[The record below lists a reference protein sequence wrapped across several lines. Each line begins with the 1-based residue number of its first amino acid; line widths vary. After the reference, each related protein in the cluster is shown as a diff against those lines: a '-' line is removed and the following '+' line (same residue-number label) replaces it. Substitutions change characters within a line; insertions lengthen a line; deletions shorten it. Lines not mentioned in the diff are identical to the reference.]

1 MTDEISGDVGGDA
14 GLDGGDGSFEGGE
27 PADGGV
33 DIAAAEQAFNADALA
48 KLGIESAPGTKE
60 DGSPQT
66 PAQAAEKRRIDA
78 FIDKNYGGDEEAFLA
93 AQYSQREH
101 GKRQDERLKELE
113 ELVRT
118 RPEPKRDVQAEVA
131 NAIQLHPKAQSIDRR
146 MSETDTDIKQID
158 REQAQLATEAGQIN
172 NKLGELNARMQ
183 VAPEEQRAEL
193 WAQIN
198 RAENRMS
205 VINSEWKANA
215 GLKRTNINLLQT
227 LQDQRED
234 LAERIKGQLRSQEDQ
249 VRSEEANAEH
259 VRNVFDQSFEV
270 IAQQIGVDVATDRGK
285 TFYEIVKSRMAD
297 HLDRIPGGLDPAGM
311 YRDANKIANTLV
323 KELGLDFRGARRS
336 NQPVTPRQTMV
347 PRRAFNASGQP
358 YAPPVTSAGDPLD
371 NPNLS
376 PKQRADLARGQ
387 ARAIGDAITKQAR
400 RGALA

>member
-1 MTDEISGDVGGDA
+1 MADDVAGDVGGDA

-33 DIAAAEQAFNADALA
+33 DIAAVEASYNADALA
-48 KLGIESAPGTKE
+48 KLGIEPAPGTKE
-60 DGSPQT
+60 DGSAT

-78 FIDKNYGGDEEAFLA
+78 FIEKNYGGDEDAFLA
-93 AQYSQREH
+93 AQYSQREEA
-101 GKRQDERLKELE
+101 KRLASTVRELQE
-113 ELVRT
+113 AIKN
-118 RPEPKRDVQAEVA
+118 PPAPRDVQAEIA
-131 NAIQLHPKAQSIDRR
+131 NALQLHPKAQSIDRR

-215 GLKRTNINLLQT
+215 GLKRTNISLLQT

-234 LAERIKGQLRSQEDQ
+234 LAERIQGQLRSQEEQSRSESANADR
-249 VRSEEANAEH
+249 VRSN
-259 VRNVFDQSFEV
+259 FDQSFEA
-270 IAQQIGVDVATDRGK
+270 IASQAGIDPESDLGK
-285 TFYEIVKSRMAD
+285 TFGRVVRSQVAD
-297 HLDRIPGGLDPAGM
+297 HLDTLPNGLDPAGL
-311 YRDANKIANTLV
+311 YKATQTIANTLMKQLGINPRAAGRPGV
-323 KELGLDFRGARRS
+323 K
-336 NQPVTPRQTMV
+336 PPITPRQTLV

-371 NPNLS
+371 NPNLT